1 MEKKINNSIF
11 LFGRRNIGEF
21 IKKNINNNISP
32 EKWGVRE
39 ILIKKNP
46 SKDIQSEIIQYIPS
60 FIKITYVSNGDLDTL
75 LPGKNHQGVVL
86 LNQGRKESSTYKNAD
101 DLFENL
107 TDQKETILVLDRI
120 MDTGN
125 LGGILRTAEC
135 FGVNHILVPER
146 DMAPINETVER
157 ISSGALHYLNIYRV
171 TNLNFV
177 LEKLKDIGY
186 WVVTTSDSGSEDW
199 SGLPSSNELAIVLG
213 NEEKGVKK
221 LLGDNSDF
229 KLRIPM
235 HGQISSLNVT
245 VSCGIVLDRIIN
257 RSE

>member
-1 MEKKINNSIF
+1 MEKKVNSIY
-11 LFGRRNIGEF
+11 LFGRRNVAEF
-21 IKKNINNNISP
+21 IKKNLNNNISP
-32 EKWGVRE
+32 EKWGIKE
-39 ILIKKNP
+39 ILLKKNP
-46 SKDIQSEIIQYIPS
+46 SKEIQSEIIQYIPS
-60 FIKITYVSNGDLDTL
+60 SIKISYVSNGDLDNL

-86 LNQGRKESSTYKNAD
+86 LNQGRKETSTYKNID
-101 DLFENL
+101 DLFEIVSEKK
-107 TDQKETILVLDRI
+107 DTILVLDRI

-135 FGVNHILVPER
+135 FGIKHILVPER

-157 ISSGALHYLNIYRV
+157 ISSGALHYLNIFRV
-171 TNLNFV
+171 TNLNQTI
-177 LEKLKDIGY
+177 EKLKEIGY
-186 WVVTTSDSGSEDW
+186 WIITTSDTGSEDW

-213 NEEKGVKK
+213 NEEKGVKR
-221 LLGDNSDF
+221 LLNDNSDF